1 MIDITPKPKIRLLTF
16 STLYP
21 NSVNP
26 NHGIFVET
34 RLRELLLTG
43 EVESRVISPVPW
55 FFSKNPKFGNYAL
68 MAQISQ
74 RENYNGIDV
83 QHPRYILPP
92 KVGMNVAPLLMALSA
107 VKAIRRLLDE
117 GYDFD
122 LIDAHY
128 YYPDGV
134 AAALLAKWFNK
145 PFVVTARGTD
155 INLISQYA
163 IPRKMICW
171 TASHAKA
178 SITVSRALNEKL
190 REIGADQSKL
200 MVLRNGVDTARF
212 HPIPQEKAR
221 AELGWPDQ
229 PTLIS
234 VGNLVENKGHH
245 IAIELIA
252 QMPSFRLAIIGGGP
266 EREALMQLARCLG
279 VTQRV
284 EFIGRVAQERLPY
297 YYSAANVLIL
307 ASSRE
312 GWPNVLLE
320 AMACGTP
327 VLATNVGGI
336 PEVITDPT
344 VGRMTANRSVCGFLP
359 LLQELS
365 ENYPERAAVRNYA
378 EMFSWKS
385 TTDAQLSLFQ
395 HIGAERQAS
404 FDQVSDRGIDI
415 SSLNHKCNSG
425 NSSKHA

>member
-1 MIDITPKPKIRLLTF
+1 MIDIVPKPMIRLLTF

-55 FFSKNPKFGNYAL
+55 FFSKNPKYGSYAL
-68 MAQISQ
+68 MAQVPQ

-83 QHPRYILPP
+83 QHPRYALPP
-92 KVGMNVAPLLMALSA
+92 KVGMNVAPLLMALGA

-155 INLISQYA
+155 INLISQHA
-163 IPRKMICW
+163 IPRKLICW

-178 SITVSRALNEKL
+178 SIAVSRALSERL
-190 REIGADQSKL
+190 ADIGADQSKL
-200 MVLRNGVDTARF
+200 MVLRNGVDTERF
-212 HPIPQEKAR
+212 HPISQETAR
-221 AELGWPDQ
+221 AELGWPDE

-252 QMPSFRLAIIGGGP
+252 QIPSFRLAIIGGGP
-266 EREALMQLARCLG
+266 EREALLQLAERLG

-284 EFIGRVAQERLPY
+284 HFIGRVAQERLPT
-297 YYSAANVLIL
+297 YYSAADILIL

-327 VLATNVGGI
+327 VLATDVGGI
-336 PEVITDPT
+336 PEVITELT
-344 VGRMTANRSVCGFLP
+344 AGRMTADRSVTGFLS
-359 LLQELS
+359 LIKDLWG
-365 ENYPERAAVRNYA
+365 NYPERTVVRRYA
-378 EMFSWKS
+378 KRFSWKS
-385 TTDAQLSLFQ
+385 TTDAQLSLFRR
-395 HIGAERQAS
+395 ISAERKAS
-404 FDQVSDRGIDI
+404 FDQVLHKEIGD
-415 SSLNHKCNSG
+415 SSLNHKG
-425 NSSKHA
+425 NPTDSKHA

>member
-1 MIDITPKPKIRLLTF
+1 MIDTAPKPMIRLLTF

-21 NSVNP
+21 NSLNP

-34 RLRELLLTG
+34 RLRELLLSG
-43 EVESRVISPVPW
+43 EVEARVVSPIPW
-55 FFSKNPKFGNYAL
+55 FFSKNHIFGNYAQ
-68 MAQISQ
+68 MARTPQ
-74 RENYNGIDV
+74 REKYNGVDV
-83 QHPRYILPP
+83 LHPRYILPP
-92 KVGMNVAPLLMALSA
+92 KIGMNIAPFVMALGA
-107 VKAIRRLLDE
+107 IKAIRRLLDE

-155 INLISQYA
+155 INLISRYA
-163 IPRKMICW
+163 IPRKLMRW
-171 TASHAKA
+171 AADQART
-178 SITVSRALNEKL
+178 SITVSRALNQKL
-190 REIGADQSKL
+190 IDINVDPSKL
-200 MVLRNGVDTARF
+200 LVLRNGVDIHRF

-221 AELGWPDQ
+221 AELEWPDE

-252 QMPSFRLAIIGGGP
+252 QMPNFRLAIIGGGP
-266 EREALMQLARCLG
+266 EREALEQLAQRQG
-279 VTQRV
+279 VAQRV
-284 EFIGRVAQERLPY
+284 EFVGRIAQERLPT
-297 YYSAANVLIL
+297 YYSAADILVL

-336 PEVITDPT
+336 PEVITSPT
-344 VGRMTANRSVCGFLP
+344 VGRLTANRSVSGFLAIIQN
-359 LLQELS
+359 LWA
-365 ENYPERAAVRNYA
+365 NYPERAAVRHYA
-378 EMFSWKS
+378 EIFSWES
-385 TTDAQLSLFQ
+385 TTNAQLSLFRS
-395 HIGAERQAS
+395 IAAERTSS
-404 FDQVSDRGIDI
+404 FDPVLSKGSNNVSSNVKRHPAD
-415 SSLNHKCNSG
+415 
-425 NSSKHA
+425 SSKHA

>member
-1 MIDITPKPKIRLLTF
+1 MIDIVLKPKIRLLTF

-43 EVESRVISPVPW
+43 DIESRVISPVPW

-68 MAQISQ
+68 MAQTPL
-74 RENYNGIDV
+74 RENYNGIDI

-92 KVGMNVAPLLMALSA
+92 KVGMNVAPLLMALGA
-107 VKAIRRLLDE
+107 VKAVRRLLDE

-134 AAALLAKWFNK
+134 AAALLAKWFHK

-155 INLISQYA
+155 INLISRYP
-163 IPRKMICW
+163 IPRKLIRW
-171 TASHAKA
+171 TASRATA
-178 SITVSRALNEKL
+178 SISVSRALNEKL
-190 REIGADQSKL
+190 ANIGADQSKL
-200 MVLRNGVDTARF
+200 MVLRNGVNTERF
-212 HPIPQEKAR
+212 HPIPQKEAR
-221 AELGWPDQ
+221 TELGWPNE

-266 EREALMQLARCLG
+266 EREALMQLAERLG

-284 EFIGRVAQERLPY
+284 DFIGRVAQERLPT
-297 YYSAANVLIL
+297 YYSAADILIL

-327 VLATNVGGI
+327 VLATDVGGI
-336 PEVITDPT
+336 PEVITEPT
-344 VGRMTANRSVCGFLP
+344 VGRMTADRSVTGFLS
-359 LLQELS
+359 LINDLWG
-365 ENYPERAAVRNYA
+365 NYPERAAVRRYA

-385 TTDAQLSLFQ
+385 TTDAQLSLFRR
-395 HIGAERQAS
+395 ISADRQAS
-404 FDQVSDRGIDI
+404 FNQVLTQEISN
-415 SSLNHKCNSG
+415 SSLNHKG
-425 NSSKHA
+425 NPTDSKHA